1 MKTKILK
8 MTAKSEWTTPFNPQS
23 ALHQHKYIL
32 LIQHQFKYR
41 PLKLNLSNS
50 NSSTNKSNLKL
61 AKKTCKHRI
70 VINISSNRTIISSSN
85 NITMT
90 KAELKVKRRVAASNS
105 ISKMM
110 VSRESPATATLEEV
124 AAIEVR
130 TSNIGAETKDLGDAV
145 DIAAEDLRETREV
158 KAVNTRDLRGR
169 NALPRLK

>member
-8 MTAKSEWTTPFNPQS
+8 KTAKSESTTPFNPQS
-23 ALHQHKYIL
+23 ALPQHKYML

-70 VINISSNRTIISSSN
+70 VINISSRTIISSSN

-90 KAELKVKRRVAASNS
+90 KAELKVKRRVVASNS

-110 VSRESPATATLEEV
+110 VSRESPATATREEV
-124 AAIEVR
+124 AATEAR